1 MICSGKEG
9 GAFVPGALI
18 VRGDYAKENPQNVAK
33 FLAIYLRT
41 WKWMN
46 ANKPEAIAMMKK
58 FYEQGG
64 VTISEA
70 SMRKEFDT
78 RPTYDLASEL
88 RIMDNSKG
96 PSQVDG
102 WFNAIGAFMQS
113 TGAIQTVPP
122 ANEYITDE
130 FMKMVNADKTLR
142 EFANNTK

>member
-1 MICSGKEG
+1 
-9 GAFVPGALI
+9 
-18 VRGDYAKENPQNVAK
+18 
-33 FLAIYLRT
+33 
-41 WKWMN
+41 MN

-70 SMRKEFDT
+70 SMKKEFDT

-88 RIMDNSKG
+88 KIMDNSKG

-102 WFNAIGAFMQS
+102 WFNAIAVFMQS

-122 ANEYITDE
+122 SNEYITDE
-130 FMKMVNADKTLR
+130 FMKMVNADKNLR